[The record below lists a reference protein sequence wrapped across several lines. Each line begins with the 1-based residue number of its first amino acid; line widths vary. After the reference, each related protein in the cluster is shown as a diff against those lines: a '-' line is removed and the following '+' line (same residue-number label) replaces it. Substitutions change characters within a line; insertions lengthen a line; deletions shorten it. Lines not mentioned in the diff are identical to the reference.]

1 MSHNIDSV
9 KISCLLYLDRPMQAD
24 LSDFLSD
31 LTPSRKGEVLREI
44 LENGW
49 QKYKEENGVGLD
61 PEEFAQL
68 IIEKNNKKKE
78 RNKTKSKPVATAR
91 KAKQIG
97 SKEKE
102 KTETPVSQNEK
113 DKEKTRVE
121 SSESKDDSQ
130 GNKEDVDNT
139 TKPTLSSMRS
149 FSIEDLEDDDD
160 DEVVDPLAKMK
171 MKSS

>member
-1 MSHNIDSV
+1 MSHNIDSI

-49 QKYKEENGVGLD
+49 QKYKNENGVGLD
-61 PEEFAQL
+61 PEDFAQL
-68 IIEKNNKKKE
+68 IIENNNKKKE
-78 RNKTKSKPVATAR
+78 RKKNKPKPKTTAR
-91 KAKQIG
+91 KAKVFD
-97 SKEKE
+97 KEEE
-102 KTETPVSQNEK
+102 KTPKTPVAKESGKKVEEKPEPEK
-113 DKEKTRVE
+113 DVQKP
-121 SSESKDDSQ
+121 SS
-130 GNKEDVDNT
+130 DNVAQS
-139 TKPTLSSMRS
+139 TKSTLSGMRS

-160 DEVVDPLAKMK
+160 EDVVDPLAKMK

>member
-68 IIEKNNKKKE
+68 IIENNNRKKE
-78 RNKTKSKPVATAR
+78 RKKTKPKPATKAR
-91 KAKQIG
+91 KAH
-97 SKEKE
+97 SPEPKEKG
-102 KTETPVSQNEK
+102 KPETPMVGEEIEK
-113 DKEKTRVE
+113 E
-121 SSESKDDSQ
+121 SVVPKDDSKDETE
-130 GNKEDVDNT
+130 NVDT
-139 TKPTLSSMRS
+139 TSQNQPTLSGMRS
-149 FSIEDLEDDDD
+149 FSMEDLEDDDD
-160 DEVVDPLAKMK
+160 EEVIDPLAKMK
-171 MKSS
+171 MKNS